1 MRPILTLGSTFA
13 VLGLLLVACGDGRSG
28 AGHAGTSVV
37 AGFYPL
43 AEAAHR
49 IGGDCVSVT
58 NLTPPGVEPHDLE
71 LTTDD
76 VEALATADVVLL
88 MGGGFQP
95 AVEEGAEASE
105 GTVIDILDAAD
116 ASLHV
121 SPSEAGDGLSAD
133 PHVWLDPGRWAD
145 AVRTIGDDLAAVLPA
160 PCHAQAN
167 AEAYASQ
174 LDALDAAFS
183 KGLAECE
190 RTTIVTTHAAFGYLA
205 DAYGLTQEAVAG
217 VVPESEPSAQRL
229 AELRDLVEREGITT
243 IFTEDLVPP
252 DVAETLAAEAG
263 VRVAT
268 LHTLEGLTD
277 DQLAAGADYRSV
289 MRENLA
295 TLEEALG
302 CG

>member
-1 MRPILTLGSTFA
+1 MRPILTLGVA
-13 VLGLLLVACGDGRSG
+13 MALLGAACGGGAEGGVDGR
-28 AGHAGTSVV
+28 ASVV

-49 IGGDCVSVT
+49 IGGACVSVT

-71 LTTDD
+71 LTPDD
-76 VEALATADVVLL
+76 VEALATSDAVLL

-95 AVEEGAEASE
+95 AVEEGAAASD
-105 GTVIDILDAAD
+105 GIVVDVLAVADATIPAPPTAAD
-116 ASLHV
+116 
-121 SPSEAGDGLSAD
+121 DGLRVD
-133 PHVWLDPGRWAD
+133 PHLWLDPGRWAD
-145 AVRTIGDDLAAVLPA
+145 VVRTLGADLAGILPA
-160 PCHAQAN
+160 WCEATAN
-167 AEAYASQ
+167 ADAYARE
-174 LDALDAAFS
+174 LEALAADFAA
-183 KGLAECE
+183 GLSACD
-190 RTTIVTTHAAFGYLA
+190 RTTIVTTHASFGYLA
-205 DAYGLTQEAVAG
+205 DAYGLTQEAITG
-217 VVPESEPSAQRL
+217 ILPEAEPSAQRL
-229 AELRDLVEREGITT
+229 AELRELVEREGVTT
-243 IFTEDLVPP
+243 IFTEDLVAPT
-252 DVAETLAAEAG
+252 VAETLAAEAG

>member
-1 MRPILTLGSTFA
+1 MRPILTLGSALAALAA
-13 VLGLLLVACGDGRSG
+13 VLTACGEVRSD
-28 AGHAGTSVV
+28 AGDARVSVV

-43 AEAAHR
+43 AEAADR

-71 LTTDD
+71 LTTEN
-76 VEALATADVVLL
+76 VEALANADVVLL
-88 MGGGFQP
+88 MGDGFQP
-95 AVEEGAEASE
+95 AVEEGAQASE
-105 GTVIDILDAAD
+105 GRVIDVLDAAGPTLEATPSQ
-116 ASLHV
+116 AS
-121 SPSEAGDGLSAD
+121 DGLGED
-133 PHVWLDPGRWAD
+133 PHLWLDPGRWAD
-145 AVRTIGDDLAAVLPA
+145 AVRAIGDDLAEVLPA
-160 PCHAQAN
+160 SCDVATN
-167 AEAYASQ
+167 TEAYAGE

-183 KGLAECE
+183 KGLAGCD

-205 DAYGLTQEAVAG
+205 DAYGLTQNAIAG
-217 VVPESEPSAQRL
+217 LVPESEPSAQRL

-243 IFTEDLVPP
+243 VFTEDLVPP

-263 VRVAT
+263 VQVAT

-277 DQLAAGADYRSV
+277 EQLADGADYRSM

-295 TLEEALG
+295 ALEGALG